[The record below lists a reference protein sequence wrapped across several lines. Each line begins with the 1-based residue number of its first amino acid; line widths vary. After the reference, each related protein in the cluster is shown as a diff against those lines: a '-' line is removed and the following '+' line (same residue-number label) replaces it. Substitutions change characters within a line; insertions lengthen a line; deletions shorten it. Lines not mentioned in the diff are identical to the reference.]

1 MVEKAPTQVMM
12 LELLGQSL
20 FEVWGELCLTIE
32 KKYDV
37 EKLWNAGGKMDLRV

>member
-20 FEVWGELCLTIE
+20 FEVWQRLCTAIDEQTI
-32 KKYDV
+32 
-37 EKLWNAGGKMDLRV
+37 R